1 MFKFALALLISSSL
15 ATETVNFDLGQIN
28 IALRLSMDAYCGVDE
43 YATHVFASYSEGFV
57 VTKALHNILVSTM
70 CKVLSAFCPQ
80 ISLFRFHTEAQ
91 SHFLTGS
98 QILTRSKVNTRHSQK
113 VKHTCTKASTRLY

>member
-15 ATETVNFDLGQIN
+15 ATETVNFDLEQIN

-57 VTKALHNILVSTM
+57 VTKSLHNSFHDVQGFVGFLPSDKSIYVSYRGSESFSNWFTNIDAV
-70 CKVLSAFCPQ
+70 KV
-80 ISLFRFHTEAQ
+80 
-91 SHFLTGS
+91 
-98 QILTRSKVNTRHSQK
+98 
-113 VKHTCTKASTRLY
+113 